1 MARENSQS
9 LSSLLAGFSFLLQVA
24 PSRHLCA
31 LCCDW
36 NQLNIIFRSQ
46 RRSELAVEAS
56 NYHGARHCHRQQQL
70 GHRLEVQ
77 DDRLCCRRMARE
89 DFHGQAMQEEGDAI
103 QAWSQADGLCS
114 RLQDMQRKGCS
125 RVPRVQGDRQ
135 EQEERQHFREMEV
148 FRVPRIWAQELPQ
161 LRQRRPHTRAEG
173 GEMSEMLKMRAFRI
187 SDSALHIQT
196 VNALPYSHLL

>member
-1 MARENSQS
+1 MPSKRGARLMVSQISQASCDPYRQLHMIIYFLQLNLCSLPIHIYSRSPVLLPVS
-9 LSSLLAGFSFLLQVA
+9 LSGLKDAESDSFTLA
-24 PSRHLCA
+24 
-31 LCCDW
+31 
-36 NQLNIIFRSQ
+36 
-46 RRSELAVEAS
+46 
-56 NYHGARHCHRQQQL
+56 
-70 GHRLEVQ
+70 
-77 DDRLCCRRMARE
+77 
-89 DFHGQAMQEEGDAI
+89 
-103 QAWSQADGLCS
+103 GLCS